1 MYGVPFSTGTNRE
14 GLPEATWTDAIY
26 SEHISLIDDPK
37 GCTVSVGN
45 YSVGMTNIL
54 SSYLHE
60 HGHVLLEDENQIDLS
75 VGKDTHDSAGFIE
88 GSFRKAFYDPFWKD
102 LGVSAV
108 GL

>member
-1 MYGVPFSTGTNRE
+1 MYGIGRQLFC
-14 GLPEATWTDAIY
+14 W
-26 SEHISLIDDPK
+26 DDK
-37 GCTVSVGN
+37 
-45 YSVGMTNIL
+45 Y